1 MATSI
6 YIYEDEG
13 QYFKFYAGKE
23 KDIVNQIPII
33 DMYLKPHDIPDLPPK
48 LWVVTKMTGKARP
61 EMHRSMVHFTDGLS
75 GIINEYIS
83 NDVIVVTHDSV
94 KFNPKKMEIEFFPK
108 LLRKAKLVMH
118 VDRYVGND
126 IKRSILVDYD
136 KRMFD
141 PTRDRMNFILKV
153 SS

>member
-6 YIYEDEG
+6 YIYENEG

-33 DMYLKPHDIPDLPPK
+33 DLYLKPHDIPDLPPR

-75 GIINEYIS
+75 GIINEYIDDS
-83 NDVIVVTHDSV
+83 VTLVTHGSV
-94 KFNPKKMEIEFFPK
+94 KFNPKKMQVEFFPK
-108 LLRKAKLVMH
+108 LFGKAKLSMR
-118 VDRYVGND
+118 VDRYVGD
-126 IKRSILVDYD
+126 ERKRKILVDYD
-136 KRMFD
+136 KRMYD
-141 PTRDRMNFILKV
+141 PTRDRMNFILKI
-153 SS
+153 SP